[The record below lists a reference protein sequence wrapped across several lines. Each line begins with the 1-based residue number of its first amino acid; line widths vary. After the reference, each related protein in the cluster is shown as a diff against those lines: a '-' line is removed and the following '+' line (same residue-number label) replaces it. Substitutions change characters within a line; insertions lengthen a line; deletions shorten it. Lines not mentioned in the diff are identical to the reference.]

1 MFFTLALKAYPQFSS
16 LKGNVKDENGIPLG
30 YVPVVLLHNS
40 DSTLA
45 FYGITNEQGL
55 FEIKNARNGKYIL
68 QATLMG
74 HKPYYKEVILPVGGD
89 LGTIIL
95 KSAPI
100 ALKEVRISEEH
111 TPMKFKRDTVEYN
124 TAAYVTKPDAVVE
137 DLLKKLPGIEVDR
150 AGNIKAMGEDVKKVL
165 VDGREFFGS
174 DQKLATRNVPA
185 DAISKVQVFDKKSEE
200 SEFTGIDDGSRN
212 KTLNLLLKEN
222 RKNAIFG
229 ELLAGSG
236 NNGYYQGSA
245 KVYKFSDKNQFA
257 ALGMMNNINQF
268 GFSFKDYVDFNGGIQ
283 NFSGHG
289 GSVQIRLPE
298 NGRSSFPVNFGQPV
312 SGLSTSGAGGL
323 NFSRVFKKNS
333 RIFMS
338 YIANGSDR
346 NLIESASSRNYT
358 DSESFQQLDSLNEKK
373 YDRAQRINFGL
384 RDRIDSSQNL
394 IVNGSASLSYGRTKS
409 KYSTSLSGMDNAQSK
424 LLSDGSDNANQF
436 TGNISGSY
444 LKLLN
449 KGKTVFKLSS
459 DGSYSHDIEKNSWLN
474 NTYFPDPLNSIISGQ
489 FQNNL
494 SHLLDYSISSS
505 MTFKVT
511 RFGYIEPSLSAGK
524 QRETLNRSQ
533 GSPSDLSVIDSLSP
547 DFMRQYQWLR
557 PGLRLVRNSD
567 KMELS
572 IGMQTEIGK
581 TSNSLNHDGY
591 INTNHFYFTPDFSWE
606 LEYKTGR
613 RIRAYF
619 QTLVN
624 VPDANQLLPVVNNS
638 NPLILNT
645 GNRNLK
651 PEINYDLSLN
661 WWIFDQFSFTTLMT
675 NLDMVYTRDKINW
688 ERSVDATL
696 RQNLVLTNV
705 ADDYR
710 ISGGADFSTPVR
722 SLGIKVNTNFE
733 ETWNRGLNFI
743 NDVENIN
750 TNLIHKLSV
759 SIENRTKT
767 KADIIVGGSLQITD
781 AKFSIQES
789 LNNRYSDFS
798 YFTEMRFNPN
808 KQLNFQLTAEIT
820 QYNSQSFSKSITI
833 PLIGAEASYYF
844 MKNNRGSFTLS
855 GTDLLNRNTGIER
868 SSELNYLR
876 ERRSN
881 MLGRFFMFSFKYK
894 LNKFGKAPG
903 GIDVKVNRR

>member
-1 MFFTLALKAYPQFSS
+1 
-16 LKGNVKDENGIPLG
+16 
-30 YVPVVLLHNS
+30 
-40 DSTLA
+40 
-45 FYGITNEQGL
+45 
-55 FEIKNARNGKYIL
+55 
-68 QATLMG
+68 
-74 HKPYYKEVILPVGGD
+74 
-89 LGTIIL
+89 
-95 KSAPI
+95 
-100 ALKEVRISEEH
+100 
-111 TPMKFKRDTVEYN
+111 
-124 TAAYVTKPDAVVE
+124 
-137 DLLKKLPGIEVDR
+137 
-150 AGNIKAMGEDVKKVL
+150 
-165 VDGREFFGS
+165 
-174 DQKLATRNVPA
+174 
-185 DAISKVQVFDKKSEE
+185 
-200 SEFTGIDDGSRN
+200 
-212 KTLNLLLKEN
+212 
-222 RKNAIFG
+222 
-229 ELLAGSG
+229 
-236 NNGYYQGSA
+236 
-245 KVYKFSDKNQFA
+245 
-257 ALGMMNNINQF
+257 
-268 GFSFKDYVDFNGGIQ
+268 
-283 NFSGHG
+283 
-289 GSVQIRLPE
+289 
-298 NGRSSFPVNFGQPV
+298 
-312 SGLSTSGAGGL
+312 
-323 NFSRVFKKNS
+323 
-333 RIFMS
+333 
-338 YIANGSDR
+338 
-346 NLIESASSRNYT
+346 
-358 DSESFQQLDSLNEKK
+358 
-373 YDRAQRINFGL
+373 
-384 RDRIDSSQNL
+384 
-394 IVNGSASLSYGRTKS
+394 
-409 KYSTSLSGMDNAQSK
+409 
-424 LLSDGSDNANQF
+424 
-436 TGNISGSY
+436 
-444 LKLLN
+444 
-449 KGKTVFKLSS
+449 
-459 DGSYSHDIEKNSWLN
+459 
-474 NTYFPDPLNSIISGQ
+474 
-489 FQNNL
+489 
-494 SHLLDYSISSS
+494 
-505 MTFKVT
+505 MTFKVM
-511 RFGYIEPSLSAGK
+511 RYGYIEPSLSAGK

-533 GSPSDLSVIDSLSP
+533 GNPSDLSVIDSLSP
-547 DFMRQYQWLR
+547 GFMRQYQWMR
-557 PGLRLVRNSD
+557 PGLRLIRNSD

-572 IGMQTEIGK
+572 IGMQTEIGT

-613 RIRAYF
+613 RIRAHY
-619 QTLVN
+619 QTLIN

-645 GNRNLK
+645 GNRSLK

-722 SLGIKVNTNFE
+722 SLGIKINTNFE

-750 TNLIHKLSV
+750 TNFIHKLSV

-798 YFTEMRFNPN
+798 YFTEMRYNPD
-808 KQLNFQLTAEIT
+808 KHLNFQLTAEIT

-894 LNKFGKAPG
+894 LNKFGKATG
-903 GIDVKVNRR
+903 GIDVKINRR